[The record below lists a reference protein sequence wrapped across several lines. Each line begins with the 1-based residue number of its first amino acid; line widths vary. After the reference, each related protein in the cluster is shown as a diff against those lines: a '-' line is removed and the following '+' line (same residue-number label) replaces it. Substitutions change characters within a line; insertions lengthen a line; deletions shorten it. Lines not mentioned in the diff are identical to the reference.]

1 MRIDEAFGGR
11 LELVTKALRRL
22 DRDAHAA
29 GHAGIAPAREPHR
42 SLAMARQQ
50 CEKRFQTLGVEA
62 KTRWQLPE
70 ERSELLAEVEDA
82 RCEEIRE
89 RLFDVAQPQAMC
101 NEATALH
108 GEDQT
113 GGSLR
118 VPTRVAP
125 ATRNRKK

>member
-62 KTRWQLPE
+62 TTRWQLPE
-70 ERSELLAEVEDA
+70 ERSELLAAVEDA
-82 RCEEIRE
+82 RGEEIRE
-89 RLFDVAQPQAMC
+89 RLFDLAQPQAVG
-101 NEATALH
+101 NEATAFH
-108 GEDQT
+108 GEDET
-113 GGSLR
+113 GWSLR
-118 VPTRVAP
+118 VPARLVP
-125 ATRNRKK
+125 RPLPRKK